1 MAEHMDRVQGINN
14 LGAVGKLLALTKA
27 EGPT

>member
-14 LGAVGKLLALTKA
+14 LGVVGKLLALAKA